1 MRTCALLVLLLSTTP
16 AIWAQ
21 CEPDPAVK
29 SALDALPTQSAT
41 ESSWQFNQRYDQ
53 SMAAVRARFPNDPFV
68 EKVYVE
74 HAYSKTAKDK
84 VIAEYQA
91 RHEKN
96 PNDPIVSYL
105 YGIAL
110 EGRQSQDAIKL
121 FDAVLA
127 ADPQFPW
134 THIELSD
141 IYSMPVFLNKED
153 SLKHAKAF
161 LAACPDTLDGYR
173 ELTGFDDKPMLASY
187 AAKLRTLLA
196 PRSDKDA
203 IGAYQTLWTLEFK
216 AHPSGEYPALR
227 RQVAADLQRLRALN
241 REDLPA
247 WYYTLEEGYKLAG
260 DQKQSDWAKEERQQ
274 RLPQPWELASM
285 DKWNKDNP
293 RPNND
298 DPAAKKQAYYAAI
311 LKQTDSW
318 LKERPKM
325 NHIWQRRL
333 GAMEYLDEIPS
344 AEVIATADTLLKLAA
359 EEAGPDGPNSYVYF
373 TAAQVLWR
381 KHLQPERVVELAEK
395 GLAKAKIEAAYP
407 MWDGYA
413 TKDNLQSNNFW
424 RRVNVINPIGYEVAS
439 FVELRQTA
447 QAHAALTRMED
458 SLETL
463 KSLTAD
469 KADYK
474 KAYTMRLAFWWEL
487 MARTAELDGHD
498 QDAMAFYEHALLSRL
513 EAQTPPETGLK
524 DEMAD
529 GARQLWTKLG
539 GSREG
544 WELWYGRQADS
555 LATQSTLAWEDAN
568 QPLPAFELTDVKGKT
583 WTQASL
589 KGKTTFLN
597 FWASW

>member
-1 MRTCALLVLLLSTTP
+1 
-16 AIWAQ
+16 
-21 CEPDPAVK
+21 
-29 SALDALPTQSAT
+29 
-41 ESSWQFNQRYDQ
+41 
-53 SMAAVRARFPNDPFV
+53 
-68 EKVYVE
+68 
-74 HAYSKTAKDK
+74 
-84 VIAEYQA
+84 
-91 RHEKN
+91 
-96 PNDPIVSYL
+96 
-105 YGIAL
+105 
-110 EGRQSQDAIKL
+110 
-121 FDAVLA
+121 
-127 ADPQFPW
+127 
-134 THIELSD
+134 
-141 IYSMPVFLNKED
+141 
-153 SLKHAKAF
+153 
-161 LAACPDTLDGYR
+161 
-173 ELTGFDDKPMLASY
+173 
-187 AAKLRTLLA
+187 
-196 PRSDKDA
+196 
-203 IGAYQTLWTLEFK
+203 
-216 AHPSGEYPALR
+216 
-227 RQVAADLQRLRALN
+227 
-241 REDLPA
+241 
-247 WYYTLEEGYKLAG
+247 
-260 DQKQSDWAKEERQQ
+260 
-274 RLPQPWELASM
+274 M

-298 DPAAKKQAYYAAI
+298 DPAAKKHAYYAAI

-463 KSLTAD
+463 KSLTAG

-474 KAYTMRLAFWWEL
+474 QAYTMRLAFWWEL